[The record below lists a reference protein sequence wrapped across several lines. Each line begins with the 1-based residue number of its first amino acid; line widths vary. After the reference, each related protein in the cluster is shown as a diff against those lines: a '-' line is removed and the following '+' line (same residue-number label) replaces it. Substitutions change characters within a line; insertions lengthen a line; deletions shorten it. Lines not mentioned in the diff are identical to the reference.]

1 MKAVYTLIIL
11 IVVVNALLD
20 AFFVG
25 YIILLDHAGWRLA
38 ITYYFIG
45 LQLYI

>member
-1 MKAVYTLIIL
+1 MKAAYILIIL

-25 YIILLDHAGWRLA
+25 YIILLDRTG
-38 ITYYFIG
+38 
-45 LQLYI
+45 